1 MSVYANAANATNEDD
16 RITKQFQKLFEKQG
30 EADDVGETGE
40 AGDADDTS
48 PHQNIPLQFFNITDN
63 IIDRIN
69 DKKYLIKISFRELMA
84 YASPIVFNR
93 ELEQTKIDELYASI
107 TEGYSIPFT
116 IDAIFDPKAKIDEKI
131 IKIINGNHRHGA
143 ICKYIAEHDKYFRC
157 NYKVYVWIYVV
168 DECETTNVKQS
179 IELYTKINNHLPF
192 KEPIIIDIN
201 IMEFLNKM
209 CRERRFSGLILSNQC
224 QVARQPRIN
233 KKELFILLNTNKDI
247 LETFV
252 SNYSSNKNN
261 LIITSEILSHFIS
274 NINEINHRLS
284 LKGISNLYNET
295 LLAQNKGYYE
305 QAVAIGFFLNLKKSN
320 YPKEVWIKYLN
331 NPTNI

>member
-1 MSVYANAANATNEDD
+1 MSTNVNEDE
-16 RITKQFQKLFEKQG
+16 RIKKQFQKLFDNDCDKAYDE
-30 EADDVGETGE
+30 DDKLN
-40 AGDADDTS
+40 DTS
-48 PHQNIPLQFFNITDN
+48 PRQNTPLQFFNITDN
-63 IIDRIN
+63 VIDKIN
-69 DKKYLIKISFRELMA
+69 DEKYLVKITFRELMA

-107 TEGYSIPFT
+107 TDGYSIPFT

-157 NYKVYVWIYVV
+157 DYKVYVWIYVIN
-168 DECETTNVKQS
+168 ECETVNVKKS

-261 LIITSEILSHFIS
+261 LIITNEILSNFIS

-284 LKGISNLYNET
+284 LKGINNLYNET

-305 QAVAIGFFLNLKKSN
+305 QAIALGFFLNLKKSN
-320 YPKEVWIKYLN
+320 YPKEVWIKYIN
-331 NPTNI
+331 NPTAI